1 MIERFK
7 HVVLYTSSLIV
18 YEQEG
23 RKKKR
28 INDQIDRSFV
38 QA

>member
-18 YEQEG
+18 YEKEG
-23 RKKKR
+23 RKKR